1 MNALPLHIDSGTG
14 VPLTEQIVSQIETMI
29 RSRRV
34 LAGAKLPSIRQL
46 AAEQHI
52 SRFPVIEAYDRLA
65 SRGLIQPKHGSGFY
79 VANHV
84 EERDSSAGNCNPRL
98 AEEESN
104 QILQQFNYPGETLKL
119 SSGFIPE
126 EWRDVDG
133 LTQAIRQVSRNDV
146 SSVIGY
152 ALPYGDTNLR
162 QQILMRVSA
171 LGIDADL
178 PNVMLTNGA
187 SQALD
192 LIVRTML
199 KPGDTVFVEDPGYYN
214 LFGLLKLQG
223 VRLVGVPRLANG
235 PDIDAAEDLLK
246 QHQPKLFFVNTVFQ
260 NPTATNIAPQV
271 AFKLLQLAT
280 QHGFSI
286 VEDDIYADFQAVPT
300 QRLASLDQMDRV
312 IYVGGLSKML
322 SSSLRIGYLAANRQ
336 LVKNLV
342 DVKVLTSLGGS
353 RFAESVAASLLE
365 RGTYRKYLERLRK
378 RVRDSLS
385 SAVQMLEEHGWDVF
399 DEPSGGN
406 FIWAKV
412 PGIDDSTLLVEA
424 ALKFGV
430 TLAPGSYY
438 RPNGEVSPWVR
449 INSAYAGDRRA
460 GRFFAAMTE
469 QAIAGN

>member
-1 MNALPLHIDSGTG
+1 MNALPLRIDGATG
-14 VPLTEQIVSQIETMI
+14 VPLTEQIVSQIEAMI

-46 AAEQHI
+46 AAEQRI

-79 VANHV
+79 VANRV
-84 EERDSSAGNCNPRL
+84 DDREGESGNCDPRL

-104 QILQQFNYPGETLKL
+104 QVLQQFNYPGETLKL

-126 EWRDVDG
+126 AWRDLDG
-133 LTQAIRQVSRNDV
+133 LTQAIRQASRSDI
-146 SSVIGY
+146 SSVIDY
-152 ALPYGDTNLR
+152 AIPHGDASLR
-162 QQILMRVSA
+162 QQVTLRLNA
-171 LGIDADL
+171 LGIAADL
-178 PNVMLTNGA
+178 PNVMITNGA

-235 PDIDAAEDLLK
+235 PDVDAAEALLK
-246 QHQPKLFFVNTVFQ
+246 QHKPKLFFVNTVFQ
-260 NPTATNIAPQV
+260 NPTATNIAPQI

-280 QHGFSI
+280 LHGFSI

-300 QRLASLDQMDRV
+300 QRLASLDQLDRV
-312 IYVGGLSKML
+312 IYVGGLSKTL

-336 LVKNLV
+336 LVKGLV
-342 DVKVLTSLGGS
+342 DVKVLTSLGGT

-385 SAVQMLEEHGWDVF
+385 SAVQQLEGYGWTVF
-399 DEPSGGN
+399 DEPSGGS
-406 FIWAKV
+406 FVWASV
-412 PGIDDSTLLVEA
+412 PGIGDSAVLVDEA
-424 ALKFGV
+424 VKFGV

-438 RPNGEVSPWVR
+438 RPNGEACPWVR

-460 GRFFAAMTE
+460 SRFFEHVTQKRDAA
-469 QAIAGN
+469 

>member
-1 MNALPLHIDSGTG
+1 MNALPLRIDGATG
-14 VPLTEQIVSQIETMI
+14 VPLTEQIVSQIEAMI

-46 AAEQHI
+46 AAEQRI

-79 VANHV
+79 VANRV
-84 EERDSSAGNCNPRL
+84 NDRDAESGNCDPRL

-104 QILQQFNYPGETLKL
+104 QVLQQFNYPGETLKL

-126 EWRDVDG
+126 SWRDVDG
-133 LTQAIRQVSRNDV
+133 LTQAIRQASRSDV
-146 SSVIGY
+146 SSVIDY
-152 ALPYGDTNLR
+152 AIPHGDATLR
-162 QQILMRVSA
+162 QQVTLRLNA
-171 LGIDADL
+171 LGIAADS
-178 PNVMLTNGA
+178 PNVMITNGA

-235 PDIDAAEDLLK
+235 PDIDAAEMLLK
-246 QHQPKLFFVNTVFQ
+246 QHKPKLFFVNTVFQ
-260 NPTATNIAPQV
+260 NPTATNISPQV

-280 QHGFSI
+280 LHGFAL

-300 QRLASLDQMDRV
+300 QRLASLDQFDRV
-312 IYVGGLSKML
+312 IYVGGLSKTL

-336 LVKNLV
+336 LVKDLV
-342 DVKVLTSLGGS
+342 DVKVLTSLGGT

-385 SAVQMLEEHGWDVF
+385 SAVQQLERYGWKVF
-399 DEPSGGN
+399 DEPGGGSLV
-406 FIWAKV
+406 WASV
-412 PGIDDSTLLVEA
+412 PGIDDSAVLVDE

-438 RPNGEVSPWVR
+438 RPNGEACPWVR

-460 GRFFAAMTE
+460 ARFFEHMTE
-469 QAIAGN
+469 KRDAA

>member
-1 MNALPLHIDSGTG
+1 MNTLPLNIDGATG

-46 AAEQHI
+46 ATEQSI

-65 SRGLIQPKHGSGFY
+65 SRGLIQPRHGSGFY

-84 EERDSSAGNCNPRL
+84 DEHARDAGNCDPRL
-98 AEEESN
+98 AEEESS
-104 QILQQFNYPGETLKL
+104 QILAQFNYPGETLKL

-126 EWRDVDG
+126 AWRDVDG
-133 LTQAIRQVSRNDV
+133 LTQAVRQASRADIA
-146 SSVIGY
+146 SVIDY
-152 ALPYGDTNLR
+152 AIPHGDTNLR
-162 QQILMRVSA
+162 QQIQMRLNT
-171 LGIDADL
+171 LGINADL
-178 PNVMLTNGA
+178 PNVMITSGA

-192 LIVRTML
+192 LVVRYML

-235 PDIDAAEDLLK
+235 PDVEMAEALLK
-246 QHQPKLFFVNTVFQ
+246 QHTPKLFFVNTVFQ

-271 AFKLLQLAT
+271 AFRLLQLAT
-280 QHGFSI
+280 QHGFTI
-286 VEDDIYADFQAVPT
+286 VEDDIYADFQTVPT
-300 QRLASLDQMDRV
+300 QRLASLDQFDRV
-312 IYVGGLSKML
+312 IYVGGLSKTL
-322 SSSLRIGYLAANRQ
+322 SSSLRIGYLAANRE

-342 DVKVLTSLGGS
+342 DVKVLTSLGGT

-385 SAVQMLEEHGWDVF
+385 SAVQQLESYGWDVF
-399 DEPSGGN
+399 DQPSGGN
-406 FIWAKV
+406 FVWAKV
-412 PGIDDSTLLVEA
+412 PGIEDSTKLVSE

-430 TLAPGSYY
+430 TLAPGNYY
-438 RPNGEVSPWVR
+438 RPNGEACAWVR

-460 GRFFAAMTE
+460 ARFFEHMT
-469 QAIAGN
+469 QTARA

>member
-1 MNALPLHIDSGTG
+1 MNALPLHIDGGTG
-14 VPLTEQIVSQIETMI
+14 VPLTEQIVTQIEAMI

-46 AAEQHI
+46 AAEQRI

-84 EERDSSAGNCNPRL
+84 EECDRLAGNCDPRL

-126 EWRDVDG
+126 AWRDVDG
-133 LTQAIRQVSRNDV
+133 ITQAIRQASRIDV
-146 SSVIGY
+146 PSVIDY
-152 ALPYGDTNLR
+152 AIPHGDTNLR
-162 QQILMRVSA
+162 QQVVMRINA

-178 PNVMLTNGA
+178 PNVMITNGA

-192 LIVRTML
+192 LVVRFML

-223 VRLVGVPRLANG
+223 VRLVGVPRLATG
-235 PDIDAAEDLLK
+235 PDIDVAEALLK
-246 QHQPKLFFVNTVFQ
+246 QHQPKLFFINTVFQ

-300 QRLASLDQMDRV
+300 QRLASLDQLDRV
-312 IYVGGLSKML
+312 IYVGGLSKTL
-322 SSSLRIGYLAANRQ
+322 SSSLRIGYLAANRE

-342 DVKVLTSLGGS
+342 DVKVLTSLGGT

-385 SAVQMLEEHGWDVF
+385 SAVQTLEGYGWDVF

-406 FIWAKV
+406 FVWAKV
-412 PGIDDSTLLVEA
+412 PGIDDSAVLVDEA
-424 ALKFGV
+424 VKFGV

-438 RPNGEVSPWVR
+438 RPNGEACPWVR

-460 GRFFAAMTE
+460 ARFFEAMTE
-469 QAIAGN
+469 AAAARA